1 MEAFLNLL
9 IAALKRGHYN
19 PEFLLACRQ
28 IFDYDCALHRWNYQ
42 IPEKQLQRLF
52 TKSSGQSWRAELKEG
67 DQVDAL
73 LHYYDRTGSSRGAGW
88 SQAKITKVDGDTLSL
103 QYLLEPASSDRMLD
117 RWSIELAP
125 FESETKAIWEWK
137 RTLNKDDLVD
147 AQDDTYKWLKA
158 TIIQIYEATEGDRV
172 FPMAVIGLRVYT
184 PTG

>member
-1 MEAFLNLL
+1 M
-9 IAALKRGHYN
+9 
-19 PEFLLACRQ
+19 
-28 IFDYDCALHRWNYQ
+28 
-42 IPEKQLQRLF
+42 
-52 TKSSGQSWRAELKEG
+52 
-67 DQVDAL
+67 DAL

-88 SQAKITKVDGDTLSL
+88 SQAKIAKVDGDTLSL
-103 QYLLEPASSDRMLD
+103 QYLLEPTSSDRMLD

-137 RTLNKDDLVD
+137 QTLKKDDLVD